1 MLLFKTKKIKVLSN
15 GSYIFFSSNDLE
27 VKRLKFFS
35 RDYKKSYSK
44 VKNINFSEN
53 FLHYKKKIFLKYK

>member
-53 FLHYKKKIFLKYK
+53 FLHYKKKYF